1 MSELSGSQLAAGI
14 LQDEEENVASPRPG
28 VLPFM
33 QPVVNG
39 NHDATGRELGVV
51 PPVADTAITDI
62 LDADE
67 GDLNTKIALNFVNA
81 EM

>member
-51 PPVADTAITDI
+51 PPVADTSIMNKCFFFFGVECRENI
-62 LDADE
+62 F
-67 GDLNTKIALNFVNA
+67 LNII
-81 EM
+81 